1 MQNAAVALLTGNMQI
16 AVGICLALQPQQFG
30 DAAHQLQQH
39 ISRINTVAVTVCN
52 YRCGA

>member
-16 AVGICLALQPQQFG
+16 AVGICLTQQPQQIG

-39 ISRINTVAVTVCN
+39 ISRIDTIAVTVFD